1 MALPRAATRGLALAC
16 LGLAVALSSAAAQ
29 EPSLTQEIQQ
39 SQRRLEQI
47 RVERER
53 LEQQREAMRNQVR
66 DASQELQN
74 VEQRLSS
81 TMAILSEVELQ
92 SDAASDAIES
102 TSRDLLYSKDRLA
115 ESEARLNRRLRD
127 IYKMGPLHTVQ
138 VLLGARSFGDLLNRY
153 RYLQQIASSD
163 RQLVERVR
171 TLEAELEDQNDQLR
185 QRMALLGTLR
195 QQRVSEVA
203 ELRAVE
209 AEHSQALQ
217 QFRSREQ
224 QASSRIEEL
233 DADAQR
239 LTGLIDDLEERRR
252 ALEAS
257 RTRAGGSAITTADE
271 GALDWP
277 LDGNLIYRFGLQ
289 RQPNGTT
296 VRWNG
301 IGISAPTGTPVRA
314 VRGGQVLYA
323 GPFEGYGPIVIIH
336 HGGGFYTQY
345 MYLEEIGVVEGREVQ
360 AGQVVGTVGGDGTPE
375 GPHLEFQIRAPV
387 DGNLPR
393 AQDPLEWLKPRSDQ

>member
-1 MALPRAATRGLALAC
+1 MKGVRSARCLATATFAALLAASGV
-16 LGLAVALSSAAAQ
+16 GAQ
-29 EPSLTQEIQQ
+29 DQSITQEIQQ

-47 RVERER
+47 RVERAR
-53 LEQQREAMRNQVR
+53 LERQRTDMQTQVR

-74 VEQRLSS
+74 VERRLSS

-92 SDAASDAIES
+92 SDVASEAIET

-138 VLLGARSFGDLLNRY
+138 VLLGARSFADLLNRY

-171 TLEAELEDQNDQLR
+171 TLEGDLEEQNDQLR

-209 AEHSQALQ
+209 AEHAQALE
-217 QFRSREQ
+217 QFRSRAQ
-224 QASSRIEEL
+224 QAASRIEAL

-239 LTGLIDDLEERRR
+239 LTGLIDELEERRR
-252 ALEAS
+252 TLEAS
-257 RTRAGGSAITTADE
+257 RSRAGGSAITTADE

-277 LDGNLIYRFGLQ
+277 LDGDLIYRFGLQ

-314 VRGGQVLYA
+314 VRAGQVLYA
-323 GPFEGYGPIVIIH
+323 GPFEGYGPIVILH

-345 MYLEEIGVVEGREVQ
+345 MYLEDIGVVEGRQVQ
-360 AGQVVGTVGGDGTPE
+360 AGQVVGTVGGRDTPE
-375 GPHLEFQIRAPV
+375 GPHVEFQIRAPV
-387 DGNLPR
+387 DGDLPR
-393 AQDPLEWLKPRSDQ
+393 AQDPLEWLKPLADE